1 MGLLESILKRQVR
14 RIVNNAIDEA
24 VDNTVGAALRDAF
37 GQNGTEGTQ
46 NFSESSNPSVAR
58 RSSGP
63 SGENLLRRRLQE
75 VFAQDYPDYEVRQ
88 DLDAGVP
95 KSRKYSYGLYYNG
108 MPRMMI
114 MVIDDR
120 NHANRKDVRLARE
133 ASASYGVPYLDFYT
147 HLPNEVEYIRNRIR
161 ENM

>member
-46 NFSESSNPSVAR
+46 NFSESSKSSGAR
-58 RSSGP
+58 RSGP
-63 SGENLLRRRLQE
+63 SGEKLLRQRLQD
-75 VFAQDYPDYEVRQ
+75 VFAQDFPDYEVRQ
-88 DLDAGVP
+88 NLDAGVP
-95 KSRKYSYGLYYNG
+95 KARKYSYGLYYNG
-108 MPRMMI
+108 IPRMMI
-114 MVIDDR
+114 MIIDDR
-120 NHANRKDVRLARE
+120 NHANRKDVRLARD

-147 HLPNEVEYIRNRIR
+147 HLPNEVDYIRNRIR